1 MLIDISDRAKFRAT
15 GADCERFLNGQLTNN
30 MLALQPGFA
39 IYACALTAKGR
50 LCADLFVAATPEGNY
65 YLDADSLL
73 RESLQ
78 ARLEKYLIADDVA
91 LEDVTDE
98 FGIFHFV
105 DHQTPAGGPRNL
117 ESLDVSADR
126 GCFLIESNR
135 YGINGTDLWFPASQ
149 AAAVKELLKSSPVD
163 AATAENLRIE
173 QGIARW
179 GYELSENVLPQEA
192 GLDDRA
198 ISYTKGCYLGQEV
211 ISRIKSIGHVNRHLR
226 GLVSERDV
234 TIETADKL
242 FRSEDEDK
250 EIGIVTSVGRS
261 RAGGG
266 TIALGYV
273 RRGFDTDGTT
283 LQVHRNKI
291 LIGPVKVRRLPFES
305 A

>member
-1 MLIDISDRAKFRAT
+1 MLIDLSDRAKFRAT
-15 GADCERFLNGQLTNN
+15 GPDCKRFLNGQLTNN

-50 LCADLFVAATPEGNY
+50 LCADLFVAAAPEGNY

-78 ARLEKYLIADDVA
+78 ARLEKYLIADDVT
-91 LEDVTDE
+91 LEDATNDY
-98 FGIFHFV
+98 GLFHFV
-105 DHQTPAGGPRNL
+105 EHQTPAGGPRNL
-117 ESLDVSADR
+117 ESLGVSAESGR
-126 GCFLIESNR
+126 LLVESNR
-135 YGINGTDLWFPASQ
+135 YGIKGTDLWFPASQ
-149 AAAVKELLKSSPVD
+149 AAAVKEMLNLSPVD

-173 QGIARW
+173 RGIARW

-226 GLVSERDV
+226 GLVPEGEV
-234 TIETADKL
+234 TIETADRL
-242 FRSEDEDK
+242 FLSEDGDK
-250 EIGIVTSVGRS
+250 EIGIVTSIGQS
-261 RAGGG
+261 RAAGG
-266 TIALGYV
+266 TIALAYV
-273 RRGFDTDGTT
+273 KRGFDTDGTT
-283 LQVHRNKI
+283 LQVRRNKI

>member
-1 MLIDISDRAKFRAT
+1 MLIDLTDRAKFKAT
-15 GADCERFLNGQLTNN
+15 GSDCKRFLNGQLTNN
-30 MLALQPGFA
+30 MLALEPGFA

-65 YLDADSLL
+65 LDADPLL

-78 ARLEKYLIADDVA
+78 ARLEKYLIADDVS

-98 FGIFHFV
+98 YGLFHFV
-105 DHQTPAGGPRNL
+105 DHQTPAGGPRIL
-117 ESLDVSADR
+117 ESLGLSADR
-126 GCFLIESNR
+126 GCFLTQSNR
-135 YGINGTDLWFPASQ
+135 YGIDGTDLWFPASQ
-149 AAAVKELLKSSPVD
+149 AAAVKEMLKLSPVD
-163 AATAENLRIE
+163 EATAENLRIE

-211 ISRIKSIGHVNRHLR
+211 ISRIKSMGHVNRHLR
-226 GLVSERDV
+226 GLVPESDV

-242 FRSEDEDK
+242 FLSENEDK
-250 EIGIVTSVGRS
+250 EIGIVTSVGRT

-273 RRGFDTDGTT
+273 RRGFDRDGTT
-283 LQVHRNKI
+283 LQVRRNKI